1 MTNDERRTTNDDGEA
16 SARGDGTRANAPEGG
31 GEGDEEAPAA
41 EAREHRPVG
50 VLHAE
55 EAARGS
61 VRVVNTGPVSGAVS
75 VLALLSS
82 EHSDAVT
89 NSKLVDFA
97 KTAILPPGGSELV
110 RLVRAHYVLF

>member
-1 MTNDERRTTNDDGEA
+1 VQ
-16 SARGDGTRANAPEGG
+16 ARSIAQD
-31 GEGDEEAPAA
+31 
-41 EAREHRPVG
+41 PV
-50 VLHAE
+50 HIHYT
-55 EAARGS
+55 

-110 RLVRAHYVLF
+110 RLVRAHYVLFQTGLYTY